1 VDARRLRSLL
11 GLAAV
16 AAVVAACALTGGDT
30 ANGGLGNTSWVVLS
44 IGGQDT
50 IAEARPTMV
59 FDPGGTVTGTNGCNS
74 YSGRFA
80 TDGDKITIG
89 QTSSTAMGC
98 EADRSAQ
105 EAAFNAAFG
114 AATSWKEVG
123 DGTLHLTGGAEIVAV
138 PAGSVAPTPSAAGG
152 PTTLVDTSW
161 AATSIGGTAV
171 GAVVPTLKFD
181 PGTASGNSGCNTYNG
196 TYSVDGKTIAFG
208 PLISTKMACVGA
220 GNDVEAAFLAALQG
234 ASTWS
239 IAADGTLH
247 LEGVSPIVLAPA

>member
-11 GLAAV
+11 GLAAI
-16 AAVVAACALTGGDT
+16 AVVATSCSLTGGDT
-30 ANGGLGNTSWVVLS
+30 ANGGLGNTSWIVTS
-44 IGGQDT
+44 IGGQGT
-50 IAEARPTMV
+50 IADARPTMV
-59 FDPGGTVTGTNGCNS
+59 FDPGGTVSGTNGCNT

-89 QTSSTAMGC
+89 QTASTAMGC

-105 EAAFNAAFG
+105 ESAFNAAFG
-114 AATSWKEVG
+114 AATTWKQAE

-138 PAGSVAPTPSAAGG
+138 PAGAAPSSSAAGG
-152 PTTLVDTSW
+152 TASLVDTSW
-161 AATSIGGTAV
+161 TATSINGVAV
-171 GAVVPTLKFD
+171 GAIVPTLKFD

-196 TYSVDGKTIAFG
+196 TYRVDGKTIAFG

-220 GNDVEAAFLAALQG
+220 GNDVESAFVAALQG

-239 IAADGTLH
+239 IAGDGTLH
-247 LEGVSPIVLAPA
+247 LEGVAPIVLAPA

>member
-1 VDARRLRSLL
+1 MDARRLRSLL
-11 GLAAV
+11 GLVAV
-16 AAVVAACALTGGDT
+16 AAMASACGLTGGDT
-30 ANGGLGNTSWVVLS
+30 ANGGLGNTSWTVLS
-44 IGGQDT
+44 IGGQAT
-50 IAEARPTMV
+50 IPDARPTMV
-59 FDPGGTVTGTNGCNS
+59 FDPGGTVSGTNGCNT
-74 YSGRFA
+74 YGGRFA
-80 TDGDKITIG
+80 TDGNRITID

-114 AATSWKEVG
+114 AATTWKQAE

-138 PAGSVAPTPSAAGG
+138 PAGAAAPSASAGVV
-152 PTTLVDTSW
+152 TSLVDTSW
-161 AATSIGGTAV
+161 AATSIGGVAV

-208 PLISTKMACVGA
+208 PLISTKMACARA
-220 GNDVEAAFLAALQG
+220 GNDVEVAFLAALQG

-239 IAADGTLH
+239 IAGDGTLH